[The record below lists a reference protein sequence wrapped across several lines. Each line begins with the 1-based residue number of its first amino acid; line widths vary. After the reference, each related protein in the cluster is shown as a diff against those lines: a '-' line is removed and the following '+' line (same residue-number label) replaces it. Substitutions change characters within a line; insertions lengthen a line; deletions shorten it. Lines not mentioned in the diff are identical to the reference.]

1 VGREMRKFFISYTS
15 SDSGKAKWI
24 GWALK
29 DLGHESFVHEW
40 EISGGQSIPGW
51 MEKRMEECDHLIGL
65 FSPDYIYAKYSISE
79 RLAAFWNDPDGRT
92 GFCLPVVIHPCKLP
106 KMVQPLK
113 RLDLTGCDKSEAR
126 SRLEAFIT
134 PPAAPDSE
142 PPFEVAPKS
151 GHATEPE
158 PPFDSKAATGDHDRF
173 QTNRLP
179 TPHSFDLIGRSAEK
193 NARNVTFWR

>member
-1 VGREMRKFFISYTS
+1 
-15 SDSGKAKWI
+15 
-24 GWALK
+24 
-29 DLGHESFVHEW
+29 
-40 EISGGQSIPGW
+40 
-51 MEKRMEECDHLIGL
+51 
-65 FSPDYIYAKYSISE
+65 
-79 RLAAFWNDPDGRT
+79 
-92 GFCLPVVIHPCKLP
+92 
-106 KMVQPLK
+106 MVQPLK

-193 NARNVTFWR
+193 TMLTRE